1 MSIKKKIITSKLNI
15 AVFVFFITIG
25 ITKLFYQ
32 DRKIYI
38 NITPSIKP
46 GIYMMRKYEKKIPLK
61 KGTFVIFSVPG
72 KATKN
77 REYYQ
82 DFIKEIV
89 GIYGDDIEIID
100 NKIYINDEF
109 KGDIF
114 EKDSYGNNIRTLK
127 EGKQEIREDEYFVM
141 GSNPKSYDSRYWGA
155 IKQQDILY
163 FGTFYIPFTWEK

>member
-46 GIYMMRKYEKKIPLK
+46 GIYMMRKYEKKLPLK

-89 GIYGDDIEIID
+89 GIYGDVFCD
-100 NKIYINDEF
+100 
-109 KGDIF
+109 
-114 EKDSYGNNIRTLK
+114 
-127 EGKQEIREDEYFVM
+127 GKQ
-141 GSNPKSYDSRYWGA
+141 SK
-155 IKQQDILY
+155 IL
-163 FGTFYIPFTWEK
+163 